1 MNTLASQQRA
11 LLAALLDSPPQPAIR
26 NLSDFAYGVGTH
38 SERGL
43 KVYQTNGHM
52 LAERALRAAYPVLE
66 QMLGKESFAELA
78 RAFWHAYPPVQ
89 GDIAAWGAQL
99 TDFVGQSAQLR
110 DEAYLPDVAKTEW
123 ALHLCASAPDR
134 DTDLSTLSLLTTE
147 DPQILGLSLAP
158 GLVTITSIW
167 PLASLMLAHLERSP
181 PLVELGQQLRYPV
194 PQDVVIWRVG
204 FQPRLRLAMA
214 GEVNLLIALQTG
226 IALEPALDAA
236 VGLDFSLW
244 LPMAVQTG
252 LVLGANHL
260 QLPSGP

>member
-1 MNTLASQQRA
+1 MNSLARQQQA

-26 NLSDFAYGVGTH
+26 KLRDFACGVGSH

-43 KVYQTNGHM
+43 KVYQANGHV

-99 TDFVGQSAQLR
+99 ADFVGQSAQLR
-110 DEAYLPDVAKTEW
+110 DEAYLPDVAKAEW

-134 DTDLSTLSLLTTE
+134 DPDLASLSLLTTE
-147 DPQILGLSLAP
+147 DPQTLRLVLAP
-158 GLVTITSIW
+158 GLATIASVW
-167 PLASLMLAHLERSP
+167 PLASLMLAHLDRNP
-181 PLVELGQQLRYPV
+181 PLEELGQQLRNPV
-194 PQDVVIWRVG
+194 PQDVVIWRAG
-204 FQPRLRLAMA
+204 LQPRLRLAMA
-214 GEVNLLIALQTG
+214 GEVNLLDALHAG
-226 IALEPALDAA
+226 IALEPALVAA
-236 VGLDFSLW
+236 PALDFSHW

-252 LVLGANHL
+252 LVLGANHV
-260 QLPSGP
+260 QCPNGP